1 MNRIAALLAGG
12 ILMMFIFASCDTT
25 DTYVKG
31 NSQDT
36 AKSGVSAD
44 NSAQAAPSTK
54 AEEAKAE
61 ETPVQNEEKIDNTT
75 VALIGKY
82 ILTREK
88 YKIITEYM
96 NEKYDYTL
104 TPEQEKEFL
113 DFIINK
119 KLMAMD
125 AREKGYDKRKDI
137 QVKYEWD
144 FDDLL
149 SHAYYVENV
158 ENKAKVTDTEAKDY
172 YNKHTGDF
180 VQVKAAHIL
189 VKEKD
194 EAESL
199 YKRIQSGESFSDIA
213 KKYSID
219 QTTKDSG
226 GDLGYFQKDTMVKE
240 FEDAAFSMSK
250 DDVSEPV
257 KTVYGY
263 HIIKL
268 LDRKNFTFDE
278 SKDKIKKIIEN
289 SKKQE
294 IFDKL
299 MEKLRAKYSVT
310 THENT
315 IK

>member
-1 MNRIAALLAGG
+1 
-12 ILMMFIFASCDTT
+12 

-250 DDVSEPV
+250 DDVSEP
-257 KTVYGY
+257 
-263 HIIKL
+263 
-268 LDRKNFTFDE
+268 
-278 SKDKIKKIIEN
+278 
-289 SKKQE
+289 
-294 IFDKL
+294 
-299 MEKLRAKYSVT
+299 
-310 THENT
+310 
-315 IK
+315 

>member
-113 DFIINK
+113 DFIIKK

-158 ENKAKVTDTEAKDY
+158 ENKA
-172 YNKHTGDF
+172 
-180 VQVKAAHIL
+180 
-189 VKEKD
+189 
-194 EAESL
+194 
-199 YKRIQSGESFSDIA
+199 
-213 KKYSID
+213 
-219 QTTKDSG
+219 
-226 GDLGYFQKDTMVKE
+226 
-240 FEDAAFSMSK
+240 
-250 DDVSEPV
+250 
-257 KTVYGY
+257 
-263 HIIKL
+263 
-268 LDRKNFTFDE
+268 
-278 SKDKIKKIIEN
+278 
-289 SKKQE
+289 
-294 IFDKL
+294 
-299 MEKLRAKYSVT
+299 
-310 THENT
+310 
-315 IK
+315 